1 MEFTPEQKVLNDL
14 FGRDM
19 TYIIPQYQRPYSWD
33 CIGKSDKNNQ
43 VNMLWQDLMDFYESK
58 SPNIYF
64 MGSMVLVVSDEG
76 QRVYEVVDGQQRLT
90 TLTILLTAIKC
101 FIKEVITK
109 AIIPLAESEKLIT
122 FLQRSS
128 EAIDEI
134 VFNQKR
140 GHGLFTVPE
149 KKVKIQTTTGFNYDN
164 VLAVVMQC
172 GDISSISL
180 ADTST
185 EQREVSMRYFNNRQY
200 FIQELNNKFL
210 DKGILTL
217 EKAGDLDSFFNF
229 LMNKVSI
236 VQIKTTKFEIAYQI
250 FEILNN
256 RGLPLSN
263 KDLFRN
269 FLINKFFELK
279 SSNEVLYKDLDPN
292 AKWIHLETNYELDN
306 EFISRYVE
314 SKRGKSQQYSA
325 FNDLQEIYKN
335 HFHDTLAENKTL
347 LFYTDIEANLA
358 VYTKILHVEFE
369 DKRMKNAIHFL
380 LKSGNQSYILTLLL
394 SLFRKEYEETQIL
407 DFLMALEKQMIYM
420 LLGTLR
426 FSSKPIYDAINYL
439 NKGDIAAAK
448 LVFDL
453 DTSKIAELKNLFN
466 KSIKENDIAKL
477 VIARYYYAIDN
488 QLPDDVVNQSL
499 DFDKA
504 TLEHIIPQTPNSAT
518 NWVNDFD
525 TSFREAYTYKL
536 GNMTLLT
543 QKMNSAAKNYD
554 FAKKRETYGKTK
566 LNMTTEIASLST
578 ISPDFIEKRHHKIV
592 QCLIKD
598 LGL

>member
-33 CIGKSDKNNQ
+33 CMGKSDKNNQ

-64 MGSMVLVVSDEG
+64 MGSMVLVISDEG

-90 TLTILLTAIKC
+90 TLSILLTAIKC
-101 FIKEVITK
+101 FLKDVITK
-109 AIIPLAESEKLIT
+109 KIIPLSDAEQLIA

-140 GHGLFTVPE
+140 GQGLFTIPE

-172 GDISSISL
+172 GDVSSISL
-180 ADTST
+180 AEASS

-200 FIQELNNKFL
+200 FIQELNHKFL

-217 EKAGDLDSFFNF
+217 EKASDLDSFFNF

-236 VQIKTTKFEIAYQI
+236 VQIKTSKFEIAYQI

-279 SSNEVLYKDLDPN
+279 SSNEIPYRDLDPN
-292 AKWIHLETNYELDN
+292 AKWQYLETNYELDS

-325 FNDLQEIYKN
+325 FNDLQEVYKN
-335 HFHDTLAENKTL
+335 YFHDTLTENKTL
-347 LFYTDIEANLA
+347 LFYADIEANLA
-358 VYTKILHVEFE
+358 VYTKILNVAFE
-369 DKRMKNAIHFL
+369 NKRIKNAIHFL

-394 SLFRKEYEETQIL
+394 SLFRKEYDETKIL
-407 DFLMALEKQMIYM
+407 GFLVALEKQMIYM

-426 FSSKPIYDAINYL
+426 FTSKPI
-439 NKGDIAAAK
+439 
-448 LVFDL
+448 
-453 DTSKIAELKNLFN
+453 
-466 KSIKENDIAKL
+466 
-477 VIARYYYAIDN
+477 
-488 QLPDDVVNQSL
+488 
-499 DFDKA
+499 
-504 TLEHIIPQTPNSAT
+504 
-518 NWVNDFD
+518 
-525 TSFREAYTYKL
+525 
-536 GNMTLLT
+536 
-543 QKMNSAAKNYD
+543 
-554 FAKKRETYGKTK
+554 
-566 LNMTTEIASLST
+566 
-578 ISPDFIEKRHHKIV
+578 
-592 QCLIKD
+592 
-598 LGL
+598 